1 MEAFSL
7 YFMILILELYGMSP
21 SHSSQ
26 FASQL
31 NFYPFGIRQHSL
43 LVLTV
48 SLYTLF
54 LLSPSHPSSLPY
66 TDMHTFHRYFIAP
79 SSLSSLLKI
88 WRFLKL
94 WVHSFMLSFSLSQ
107 ALLCTSSLALLR
119 MSINNHFV
127 MHWSF
132 TSEFIHLETN
142 CLLVKKHFIDLF
154 YVFEV
159 GISCVYLG
167 LHVFSCRTGLYR
179 HN

>member
-1 MEAFSL
+1 MLCIFCHINKQCNFSSISYGGLFLVL
-7 YFMILILELYGMSP
+7 YDLNSDLLYGMSP
-21 SHSSQ
+21 SQSSQ

-31 NFYPFGIRQHSL
+31 NFYQFGIRQHSL

-94 WVHSFMLSFSLSQ
+94 WVHSFMLSLSGSALYFKPSTVTNVNKQSLCN
-107 ALLCTSSLALLR
+107 ALK
-119 MSINNHFV
+119 F
-127 MHWSF
+127 
-132 TSEFIHLETN
+132 
-142 CLLVKKHFIDLF
+142 
-154 YVFEV
+154 
-159 GISCVYLG
+159 
-167 LHVFSCRTGLYR
+167 HV
-179 HN
+179 